1 MSVQCNTYVMI
12 GAVFPYTAFKGKY
25 EELEPYTDSAFKGIH
40 HHNGICVLFDG
51 MGGNYVAIGKVLA
64 KTENFE
70 GFYEPVFP
78 EGDLSVSE
86 LEEFGNVLEHANE
99 HVTDFVIKPLVI
111 SHYR

>member
-12 GAVFPYTAFKGKY
+12 GAVFPYEAFAGKSDELDPWMDSYREGIKGK
-25 EELEPYTDSAFKGIH
+25 
-40 HHNGICVLFDG
+40 NGITVLYDG
-51 MGGNYVAIGKVLA
+51 MGGRYVAVGKVLA

-70 GFYEPVFP
+70 GFYEPVLP

-86 LEEFGNVLEHANE
+86 LEEFGNVLELANE